1 MSPSDLPMA
10 GISRTAVVLVLITPM
25 AISSAMMPA
34 MASTEVSPGM
44 AIMSRPTEHT
54 QVIASSFSMD
64 SAPSTAAWI
73 MPASSDTGMKAPE
86 RPPTEDDAMTP
97 PFLTQSFRRAR
108 AAVVPGPPHWPTPM
122 ISRIFATESPAA
134 GVGARLRSTMP
145 FSTPRR
151 RLASRLMSSPA
162 RVILKAVCL
171 IFSATCMRF
180 ALSGS
185 SERAAAM
192 TPGPET
198 PTLITASASP
208 EPWTA
213 PAMKG
218 ESSTMFA
225 KTTNLAAP

>member
-1 MSPSDLPMA
+1 MA
-10 GISRTAVVLVLITPM
+10 GIRRTAVVLVLMTPM

-44 AIMSRPTEHT
+44 AIMSRPTEQT
-54 QVIASSFSMD
+54 QVMASSFSMER
-64 SAPSTAAWI
+64 APSTAARI
-73 MPASSDTGMKAPE
+73 MPASSDTGMNAPE
-86 RPPTEDDAMTP
+86 RPPTEEDAMTP
-97 PFLTQSFRRAR
+97 PFFTQSLRSAS
-108 AAVVPGPPHWPTPM
+108 AAVVPGPPHSPTPM
-122 ISRIFATESPAA
+122 ISRILATESPAA
-134 GVGARLRSTMP
+134 GVGASERSTMP

-151 RLASRLMSSPA
+151 LDASRLMSSPA

-171 IFSATCMRF
+171 IFSATSMRL
-180 ALSGS
+180 ASWGS

-198 PTLITASASP
+198 PTLMTASASP

-213 PAMKG
+213 PAMNG
-218 ESSTMFA
+218 ESSTMLA

>member
-1 MSPSDLPMA
+1 
-10 GISRTAVVLVLITPM
+10 
-25 AISSAMMPA
+25 MMPA
-34 MASTEVSPGM
+34 MVSTEVSPGT

-54 QVIASSFSMD
+54 QVMASSFSSD
-64 SAPSTAAWI
+64 SAPSTAARI
-73 MPASSDTGMKAPE
+73 MPASSETGMKAPD
-86 RPPTEDDAMTP
+86 RPPTEEDAMTP
-97 PFLTQSFRRAR
+97 PFLTASFSSAS
-108 AAVVPGPPHWPTPM
+108 AQVVPGPPHSPTPM
-122 ISRIFATESPAA
+122 ISRMRATESPAA
-134 GVGARLRSTMP
+134 GVGASDRSTMP

-171 IFSATCMRF
+171 IFSATSMRL
-180 ALSGS
+180 ADSGS
-185 SERAAAM
+185 SARAAAM

-213 PAMKG
+213 PAMNG
-218 ESSTMFA
+218 ESSTMLA